1 MVLIIKKFIKHI
13 FRKIF
18 KKKPNLVLAK
28 NVKISKNVL
37 FETNYGGKISIGE
50 NTEILTGVMLMTYGG
65 NITVGRSC
73 SINPY
78 TVLYG
83 HGNLSIGNNVLIA
96 AQCVII
102 PANHNFSDNTI
113 TINTQGLT
121 TLGIKIEDNVWIG
134 TGCRILDGVTIGQGA
149 IIAAGAVVNKNVL
162 PFTIVG
168 GVPAK
173 LIKNRK

>member
-134 TGCRILDGVTIGQGA
+134 TGGIVLGGVVINSGA
-149 IIAAGAVVNKNVL
+149 VIAAGAVVLNSVPANE
-162 PFTIVG
+162 IWG

-173 LIKNRK
+173 KIKSRL